1 MRRPPGPASDG
12 RPASAGPVDR
22 MLQRVAEEVRDER
35 VLRAMRA
42 VPREQF
48 VPALLRHSAYE
59 DAALA
64 IGEQQTISQPLIVGM
79 MTEALALAG
88 EEHVL
93 EIGTGSG
100 YQAAVLARLAADV
113 VTVERID
120 ALRERAEATLERLG
134 VTNVRCLP
142 AGEVLGAPE
151 HAPYDAIVVTA
162 AAPEVPAA
170 LMEQLGVGGRMVV
183 PVGGRHEQELLVV
196 RKTEEGTERHVLTL
210 CRFVPLLGAGG
221 FPQR

>member
-1 MRRPPGPASDG
+1 MPAGPAG
-12 RPASAGPVDR
+12 R
-22 MLQRVAEEVRDER
+22 MLRRVAEDVRDER

-48 VPALLRHSAYE
+48 VPASQRHAAYE
-59 DAALA
+59 DAAIA

-120 ALRERAEATLERLG
+120 VLRERAQATLARLG
-134 VTNVRCLP
+134 VTNALCLP
-142 AGEVLGAPE
+142 AGEAPGAPE

-162 AAPEVPAA
+162 AAPDVPAA
-170 LMEQLGVGGRMVV
+170 LLEQLRVGGRMVI
-183 PVGGRHEQELLVV
+183 PVGGRHEQKLLLV
-196 RKTEEGTERHVLTL
+196 RKTPGGTERHTLTL

-221 FPQR
+221 FPPR